1 MAAQGRGS
9 RARSAL
15 RIAAAA
21 FAIALAAL
29 AVGAWIAGDPSQIE
43 LGYEGFD

>member
-1 MAAQGRGS
+1 MRAGALRG
-9 RARSAL
+9 ARSAL
-15 RIAAAA
+15 RIAAAV

-29 AVGAWIAGDPSQIE
+29 AATAWIAGDPGEIE

>member
-1 MAAQGRGS
+1 MSLGSPRAGR
-9 RARSAL
+9 RAL
-15 RIAAAA
+15 RIAALV

-29 AVGAWIAGDPSQIE
+29 AATVWIAGNPAEIE